1 MTTAVV
7 LDIEGTTSST
17 AAVRER
23 LYGYTRRELPR
34 WIGTDEAAP
43 VRAATRELAGR
54 PGATPAEIAELLLG
68 WLGSDAK
75 AEPLK
80 LAQGL
85 ICHAGFRAGALRGA
99 FYPDVAPAL
108 RGWHAAGLRLAVYSS
123 GSERNQRDWFGHA
136 EGGELASLVSGW
148 FDLTTAGPKREPG
161 SYRRIAAAMNT
172 PPDELLFL
180 SDHPDELDAAVA
192 AGWRVAGV
200 HRAGEPNAPRPP
212 HRWIAEFGELALP

>member
-7 LDIEGTTSST
+7 LDIEGTTSAT
-17 AAVRER
+17 AAVQER
-23 LYGYTRRELPR
+23 LYGYTRRELPH
-34 WIGTDEAAP
+34 WIATDAAAP
-43 VRAATRELAGR
+43 VRAATAALAERQDATPDELAR
-54 PGATPAEIAELLLG
+54 ILLD
-68 WLGSDAK
+68 WLDTDVK

-85 ICHAGFRAGALRGA
+85 ICHAGFRAGALHGA
-99 FYPDVAPAL
+99 FFPDVAPAL

-123 GSERNQRDWFGHA
+123 GSERNQRDWFGFA
-136 EGGELASLVSGW
+136 EDGEQASLISVW

-161 SYRRIAAAMNT
+161 SYRRIAAALALD
-172 PPDELLFL
+172 PGELLFL

-192 AGWRVAGV
+192 AGWRAVGV

-212 HRWIAEFGELALP
+212 HRWIAEFGELELG